1 MTSQKTIAIR
11 LRRRWNTADA
21 AVLAD
26 WCDQHGL
33 IGTAKVLRRG
43 PSLRTLFLV
52 TELCRA
58 FGAREREGHPGA
70 YWHAGW
76 SGKVD
81 RQGG

>member
-1 MTSQKTIAIR
+1 VTSQKTIAVR
-11 LRRRWNTADA
+11 LRRRWNAADA

-43 PSLRTLFLV
+43 ASVRTLVLV

-58 FGAREREGHPGA
+58 FGARERDRAASA
-70 YWHAGW
+70 YWAGW
-76 SGKVD
+76 
-81 RQGG
+81 RPPEQA